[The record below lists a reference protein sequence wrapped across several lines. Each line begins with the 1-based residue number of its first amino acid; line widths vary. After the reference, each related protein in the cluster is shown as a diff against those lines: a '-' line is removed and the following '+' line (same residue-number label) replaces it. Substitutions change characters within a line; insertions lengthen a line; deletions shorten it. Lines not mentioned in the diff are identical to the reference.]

1 MQTNPTIN
9 QIEEALQNLNDY
21 GKTLVYE
28 YTELLTHNPRACKAI
43 TIDQAQRMKNARKKE
58 RKADR

>member
-43 TIDQAQRMKNARKKE
+43 TIDQAQRMKKE
-58 RKADR
+58 RKKGKPTE

>member
-1 MQTNPTIN
+1 MQEHPTIN
-9 QIEEALQNLNDY
+9 RIEEVLQDLNEY

-28 YTELLTHNPRACKAI
+28 YAELLTHDPRACKAI

-58 RKADR
+58 RKAGR